1 MQLLCLP
8 LFVSLFAT
16 HSHAYPNAPEAE
28 CSAKIAEAV
37 DKVVERLQDD
47 DRDVR
52 QAAFD
57 TIPRLLVV
65 GLSVGSTFMCT
76 SNTFQ
81 GECRTKIVGTVQTI
95 VGLFTSDRW
104 VTRQIA
110 LKVIGMLAAVRECLR
125 YPFTHV
131 YLMLLKRSVMLKLER
146 LRNRWWGSS
155 RTATTMYAKPRWLQS
170 LSLH

>member
-37 DKVVERLQDD
+37 EKVVERLQDD

-57 TIPRLLVV
+57 TISRLLDV
-65 GLSVGSTFMCT
+65 GLSVGSTFVCT

-81 GECRTKIVGTVQTI
+81 GECRKKIVATVKTV
-95 VGLFTSDRW
+95 VGLFANERW

-110 LKVIGMLAAVRECLR
+110 LKVIGVLATVCECFR
-125 YPFTHV
+125 YPFTHM

-155 RTATTMYAKPRWLQS
+155 RTATTMCAKPRWLQS